1 MTIVSLQVPGADPE
15 RLLRDWMPGAW
26 IGAVRQAFGL
36 TTEIT
41 TTPRGEVVEA
51 HPPHWLI
58 ALWPP
63 QRLQRPFLRRWPRWV
78 SLHAGETEAQ
88 AVVEL
93 LRHVPDSAPLWVL
106 HEELEWALLAEIV
119 LIGEAGL
126 LPFQQRGLRE
136 FIDSERIATTA
147 RIRSAYGAPHLQ
159 PPAAYS
165 GPPSRS
171 RLGPS
176 EHRGSG
182 SAGSLVLPP

>member
-1 MTIVSLQVPGADPE
+1 MTVVSLQVPGADPE

-36 TTEIT
+36 RAEIT
-41 TTPRGEVVEA
+41 STPQGEVVES
-51 HPPHWLI
+51 HPPHWLV

-78 SLHAGETEAQ
+78 SLQPAETEAQ
-88 AVVEL
+88 AVVQL
-93 LRHVPDSAPLWVL
+93 LRQVPEGAPLWVL

-126 LPFQQRGLRE
+126 LPFQQRGLQE
-136 FIDSERIATTA
+136 FIDAERIATTA
-147 RIRSAYGAPHLQ
+147 RIRSAYGAPPLQ

-165 GPPSRS
+165 DPLPRS

-176 EHRGSG
+176 EHRGSS
-182 SAGSLVLPP
+182 SAGPLVLPP